1 MRPLTLEMSAFG
13 PYAGREII
21 DFDKLGTEGLYLI
34 TGDTGAGKTTV
45 FDAIRFA
52 LYGEAS
58 GTNREKTMLRS
69 QYALPETKTY
79 VKLTFICNGK
89 TYAVKR
95 NPAYERPSKRGGG
108 MTTEPA
114 QAELLFPDGTVK
126 TKDKAVTASISD
138 LLGIDSGQFAQIS
151 MIAQGDFLKLLLAD
165 TSERKKILRNVFHT
179 ENYQKLQEKLKIKCR
194 EAEDEYKNLR
204 QRCRS
209 DVESVDPSCS
219 QPLERLWKEE
229 VLTGKKTAGEIL
241 LLIEAFLKEDR
252 QTLEETVR
260 LKKELN
266 LKRDNLKKRIDD
278 AKKLEEKKR
287 DLKDLTGKLEKEKEK
302 KEGLGEEHKR
312 AKDREPEAA
321 KYSEEAAVEINLLP
335 EYDRLEQERKN
346 LAAAEKFQREMSD
359 RQRQKAGE
367 KEKLKKRME
376 AQKEELTGLE
386 KVGEDLVAA
395 RGEAGKISDRLDRVK
410 GLLDDLDKAS
420 DADRKAQDSRKLENK
435 KQEELDQYREKTE
448 RLKEELAGLSGT
460 ELSLAAKQQEQK
472 DESARLKELQDFK
485 HELGREKDLRR
496 EAADLQEQANKA
508 GEKCRK
514 QSEEIERLRK
524 EIGDRQNAEAR
535 QESAKNLLQRLGE
548 RSDLLEELQSN
559 EGKLKKLKDRLAGL
573 EQIKIKK
580 AEAAAASSEKAND
593 VYLRFLEG
601 QAGILAERLREN
613 EPCPVCGSLHHPSPC
628 RPEKDIPT
636 QEEVDLAARQRE
648 LDKDAFTKADNDY
661 ARQEVNVQNLV
672 SLIENSFARILEKSG
687 ESTAKTG
694 ERPLSILEK
703 TGLGKNGL
711 EKTGPEKNGLKKSG
725 LEETGL
731 EKSGLE
737 KSGLKETLS
746 AEEAGM
752 QDAAGSGEQG
762 AFERPSSEELVRRN
776 SREIDE
782 AEHMLEA
789 AGRSLKERKQF
800 EKDLQAA
807 ERSLKNLTDQSAKI
821 SEQAAAGIQK
831 AKNQTEVCMKK
842 AESLSVKL
850 FAGDIEKSFDGDTE
864 KSFVGDMEKPFVGD
878 TEKPFVGDISR
889 EALERGLPD
898 PAVLDDAVRNVQG
911 VLRKISD
918 EIRILTEKN
927 ARKKAIEEEMPVR
940 EKCKT
945 DLDRQLMHLHREA
958 ASDAA
963 SAREKW
969 NFVRDGAASVLGE
982 NSLNQSL
989 RTASRDGAGVP
1000 EEEELFKKSIR
1011 RSAEDRKKE
1020 IEKEL
1025 SSCRKRIQTLEKKEE
1040 RKGYLIKD
1048 NEVIGGNLEALTKE
1062 IHDLGVEIGKAGEKQ
1077 AGLKQ
1082 NIEDLVNKLHF
1093 TDRKKAEE
1101 AVRSLQAKSREILG
1115 KVEQTLKSLQAAEKA
1130 VTGLETQCRSLAD
1143 EISEA
1148 PEYDREADENTLA
1161 ETEEGLKKN
1170 EELFAA
1176 VNSRLR
1182 VNGNALDRLRDDSEK
1197 VTKAENEYKEIN
1209 ALSNTASGA
1218 SGLKSRVELETYVQM
1233 SLFDRIIRR
1242 ANRRFSVMSSN
1253 QYDLK
1258 RSSAADADGRIQT
1271 GLDLEVIDHFN
1282 GTTRSVKSLS
1292 GGESFMASLSL
1303 AIGLSDEIQS
1313 RAGGIRLD
1321 TMFVDE
1327 GFGSLDQDT
1336 LDQAMNAMQDLTE
1349 GGERLVGIISHV
1361 GELKSRIE
1369 KQIVVTKS
1377 RESGSHTK
1385 LITGN

>member
-58 GTNREKTMLRS
+58 GENREKTMLRS

-89 TYAVKR
+89 TYVVKR

-126 TKDKAVTASISD
+126 TRDKAVTACISD

-165 TSERKKILRNVFHT
+165 TSDRKKILRNVFHT
-179 ENYQKLQEKLKIKCR
+179 EKYQKLQEKLKIKCR
-194 EAEDEYKNLR
+194 EAEEEYKSLR

-209 DVESVDPSCS
+209 DVESVDPSSS

-266 LKRDNLKKRIDD
+266 LKRDDLKKRIDD
-278 AKKLEEKKR
+278 AKKLEDKKR
-287 DLKDLTGKLEKEKEK
+287 SLKDLAEKLEKEREK
-302 KEGLGEEHKR
+302 KEGLGEEHER
-312 AKDREPEAA
+312 ARAREPEAA

-346 LAAAEKFQREMSD
+346 LTAAENYQREMSD
-359 RQRQKAGE
+359 RRREKAGE
-367 KEKLKKRME
+367 KEKLEKRLA
-376 AQKEELTGLE
+376 AQKEELADLE
-386 KVGEDLVAA
+386 KVGENLVAA
-395 RGEAGKISDRLDRVK
+395 RGEAGKISDRLERVN
-410 GLLDDLDKAS
+410 GLLEDLKKAS
-420 DADRKAQDSRKLENK
+420 DADVNARDSRKLENK
-435 KQEELDQYREKTE
+435 KQEEIDQYREQTE
-448 RLKEELAGLSGT
+448 RLKEELTGLSGT

-472 DESARLKELQDFK
+472 DESSRLKELQDFK
-485 HELGREKDLRR
+485 NELGREKDLRR
-496 EAADLQEQANKA
+496 EAGQLQVQAQEA
-508 GEKCRK
+508 GERCRK

-524 EIGDRQNAEAR
+524 EISDRQNAEAR
-535 QESAKNLLQRLGE
+535 QESAKNLLQRLSE
-548 RSDLLEELQSN
+548 RADLLDELQSN

-573 EQIKIKK
+573 KQIKIKK
-580 AEAAAASSEKAND
+580 AEAAAASSEIAND
-593 VYLRFLEG
+593 LYLRFLEG

-636 QEEVDLAARQRE
+636 QEEVDLAARQRDQ
-648 LDKDAFTKADNDY
+648 DKDAFTKADNDY
-661 ARQEVNVQNLV
+661 TRQEVNVQNLV
-672 SLIENSFARILEKSG
+672 VLIENSFAKILDKSG
-687 ESTAKTG
+687 ERTANTG
-694 ERPLSILEK
+694 GTPLQVLEK
-703 TGLGKNGL
+703 TGLEKNSL
-711 EKTGPEKNGLKKSG
+711 EKTGPGENGLDESAFDESGLKKTVS
-725 LEETGL
+725 T
-731 EKSGLE
+731 
-737 KSGLKETLS
+737 
-746 AEEAGM
+746 EEAGKR
-752 QDAAGSGEQG
+752 DAAGAQEQG
-762 AFERPSSEELVRRN
+762 TFGRPSSDELVRRN

-782 AEHMLEA
+782 AECKIEA
-789 AGRSLKERKQF
+789 AGRSLSERRQF
-800 EKDLQAA
+800 EKELQAA
-807 ERSLKNLTDQSAKI
+807 ERRPKKLTDQYAKI
-821 SEQAAAGIQK
+821 SEKAAAGIQN

-850 FAGDIEKSFDGDTE
+850 FAKDI
-864 KSFVGDMEKPFVGD
+864 VKPFA
-878 TEKPFVGDISR
+878 GDISR
-889 EALERGLPD
+889 EALEKGLPD
-898 PAVLDDAVRNVQG
+898 PEVLDEAVRNVQD

-918 EIRILTEKN
+918 EIRILTEKT
-927 ARKKAIEEEMPVR
+927 ARKKAIEEELPVR
-940 EKCKT
+940 EKGKT
-945 DLDRQLMHLHREA
+945 ELDEQLMRLHREA
-958 ASDAA
+958 ASAA
-963 SAREKW
+963 TSAREKW
-969 NFVRDGAASVLGE
+969 NFVRDGAAAVFS
-982 NSLNQSL
+982 
-989 RTASRDGAGVP
+989 DGAGVP
-1000 EEEELFKKSIR
+1000 EEEESFKKSIR
-1011 RSAEDRKKE
+1011 RYAEDRKKE

-1025 SSCRKRIQTLEKKEE
+1025 GSCMERIKELKKKDE
-1040 RKGYLIKD
+1040 RKGYLLKD

-1082 NIEDLVNKLHF
+1082 NIENLLNKLHF
-1093 TDRKKAEE
+1093 SDRKKAEE
-1101 AVRSLQAKSREILG
+1101 AVRSRQAKSREILE
-1115 KVEQTLKSLQAAEKA
+1115 KVEQTLKSLQAAKEA
-1130 VTGLETQCRSLAD
+1130 VTGLEVQCRSLAD

-1148 PEYDREADENTLA
+1148 PDYDREADENTLA
-1161 ETEEGLKKN
+1161 ETEERLKKN

-1176 VNSRLR
+1176 VSSRLR
-1182 VNGNALDRLRDDSEK
+1182 VNGNARDRLRGDSEK

-1253 QYDLK
+1253 QYDLR

-1385 LITGN
+1385 LVTGN

>member
-108 MTTEPA
+108 MTTEAA

-126 TKDKAVTASISD
+126 TKDKAVTACISD

-165 TSERKKILRNVFHT
+165 TSDRKKILRNVFHT

-194 EAEDEYKNLR
+194 EAEEEYKNLR

-219 QPLERLWKEE
+219 RPLERLWKEE

-252 QTLEETVR
+252 QTLEETGR

-266 LKRDNLKKRIDD
+266 LKRDDLKKRIED
-278 AKKLEEKKR
+278 AKKLEDKKR
-287 DLKDLTGKLEKEKEK
+287 GLKDLAGKLEKEREK
-302 KEGLGEEHKR
+302 KEDLGKEHQR

-346 LAAAEKFQREMSD
+346 LTAAENYQREMLD

-367 KEKLKKRME
+367 KEKLEKRLE

-395 RGEAGKISDRLDRVK
+395 RGEAGKISDRLDRVN
-410 GLLDDLDKAS
+410 GLLDDIDKAS
-420 DADRKAQDSRKLENK
+420 GADRKAQDSRKLENK
-435 KQEELDQYREKTE
+435 KQEELNQYREQTE
-448 RLKEELAGLSGT
+448 RLKDELAGLSGT

-472 DESARLKELQDFK
+472 DESSRLKELQDFK
-485 HELGREKDLRR
+485 KELGREKDLRR
-496 EAADLQEQANKA
+496 EAADLQEQAQEA

-524 EIGDRQNAEAR
+524 EISDRQNAEAR
-535 QESAKNLLQRLGE
+535 QESAKNLLQRLRE
-548 RSDLLEELQSN
+548 RSDLLDELQTN
-559 EGKLKKLKDRLAGL
+559 EGKLKKLKDRLDGL
-573 EQIKIKK
+573 KQIKLKK

-593 VYLRFLEG
+593 LYLRFLEG

-636 QEEVDLAARQRE
+636 QEEVDLAARQRDQ
-648 LDKDAFTKADNDY
+648 DKDAFTKADNDY

-672 SLIENSFARILEKSG
+672 SLIGNSFARILEKSG

-694 ERPLSILEK
+694 ERPLPVLEK
-703 TGLGKNGL
+703 NVL
-711 EKTGPEKNGLKKSG
+711 EKNSLEKNGPGENG
-725 LEETGL
+725 LDESALDE
-731 EKSGLE
+731 
-737 KSGLKETLS
+737 SGLKKTVS

-807 ERSLKNLTDQSAKI
+807 ERSLKKLTDQYAKI
-821 SEQAAAGIQK
+821 SEKAAAGIQS

-850 FAGDIEKSFDGDTE
+850 FTGDTE
-864 KSFVGDMEKPFVGD
+864 KSFGGDIEKPFA
-878 TEKPFVGDISR
+878 GDISR
-889 EALERGLPD
+889 EASERGLPD
-898 PAVLDDAVRNVQG
+898 PAVLDQAVQNVQDI
-911 VLRKISD
+911 LRKISD
-918 EIRILTEKN
+918 EIRILTEKT
-927 ARKKAIEEEMPVR
+927 ARKKEIEKEMPVR
-940 EKCKT
+940 EKGKT
-945 DLDRQLMHLHREA
+945 ELDGQLLRLHREA
-958 ASDAA
+958 ASAA
-963 SAREKW
+963 SSAREKW
-969 NFVRDGAASVLGE
+969 NFVRDGAAAVLGE
-982 NSLNQSL
+982 NNQDQGL
-989 RTASRDGAGVP
+989 ATAFRDGTGGP
-1000 EEEELFKKSIR
+1000 EEEESFKKSIR
-1011 RSAEDRKKE
+1011 RYAEDRKKE

-1025 SSCRKRIQTLEKKEE
+1025 SSCRERIKTLEKKDE

-1077 AGLKQ
+1077 AGLRQ
-1082 NIEDLVNKLHF
+1082 NIENLVNKLHF
-1093 TDRKKAEE
+1093 EDRKKAEE
-1101 AVRSLQAKSREILG
+1101 AVRSLQAKSREILE
-1115 KVEQTLKSLQAAEKA
+1115 KVEQTLKSLQDAEKA
-1130 VTGLETQCRSLAD
+1130 VTGLEAQCRSLAD
-1143 EISEA
+1143 EIAEA

-1176 VNSRLR
+1176 VNGRLKI
-1182 VNGNALDRLRDDSEK
+1182 NSKALERLGDDSEK

-1377 RESGSHTK
+1377 RESGSHTR
-1385 LITGN
+1385 LVTGN